1 MPNRIL
7 VPIDLGDTENTRL
20 VLAGAVK
27 QWNTMKDPELI
38 LMTVVPEMTAGLDWR
53 YAIRGET
60 GGSEEWDVK
69 KALKATVDRLND
81 IAADII
87 PDGVTF
93 KTVARHGSVYE
104 EVLQVAKELDVDQIV
119 IGAHRPKASDFLLGQ
134 TPPASCATPPAL
146 SLSSGTSKGTSE
158 GVGSDA
164 AQEDACRNPA

>member
-7 VPIDLGDTENTRL
+7 VPVDLSNMENTRI
-20 VLAGAVK
+20 VLEGAVK

-38 LMTVVPEMTAGLDWR
+38 LMTVVPEMIAGLDWR

-69 KALKATVDRLND
+69 KALQTTVERLKEV
-81 IAADII
+81 AADHI

-104 EVLQVAKELDVDQIV
+104 EVLEVAKEMDVDQIV
-119 IGAHRPKASDFLLGQ
+119 IGAHKPRSTDFLLG
-134 TPPASCATPPAL
+134 ANAARIVRHATC
-146 SLSSGTSKGTSE
+146 SVT
-158 GVGSDA
+158 VIRD
-164 AQEDACRNPA
+164 Q

>member
-7 VPIDLGDTENTRL
+7 VPIDLRDPENTAA

-38 LMTVVPEMTAGLDWR
+38 LMTVVPEMVAGLDWR

-69 KALKATVDRLND
+69 KALKATVARLND
-81 IAADII
+81 VAAEQI

-93 KTVARHGSVYE
+93 KTLARHGSVYE
-104 EVLQVAKELDVDQIV
+104 EVLEVAKDLDVDQIV
-119 IGAHRPKASDFLLGQ
+119 LGAHRPRSTDFLLG
-134 TPPASCATPPAL
+134 TNAARIVRHATC
-146 SLSSGTSKGTSE
+146 SVTVVRG
-158 GVGSDA
+158 
-164 AQEDACRNPA
+164 Q